1 MKTIKAVL
9 GKLYFNNWI
18 KDNFWRNIHI
28 KIDKEVNAA
37 TKECNTKECNIK
49 KLFHL
54 IDRSTFIGFRDTVAI
69 KLMFKFRQFM
79 MKELD
84 LKRTTFYK
92 IINEHGTSDKSVQH

>member
-28 KIDKEVNAA
+28 KIDKEVKASA
-37 TKECNTKECNIK
+37 KECDIE

-54 IDRSTFIGFRDTVAI
+54 IDKSTFIGFRDTVAI
-69 KLMFKFRQFM
+69 KLMFKTGIRIHTLCEL
-79 MKELD
+79 KELA
-84 LKRTTFYK
+84 
-92 IINEHGTSDKSVQH
+92 H